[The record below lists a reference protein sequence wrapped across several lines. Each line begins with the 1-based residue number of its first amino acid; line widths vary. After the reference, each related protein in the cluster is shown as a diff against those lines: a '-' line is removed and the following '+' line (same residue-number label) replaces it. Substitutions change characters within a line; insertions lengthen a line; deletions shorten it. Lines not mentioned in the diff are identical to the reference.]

1 LKLRIGDQRSFYLC
15 NLFCKDIG
23 KHHHIDYSQN
33 EENSDQGNDRHKLKP
48 DIFRKKDFIS
58 HELFWERT
66 GFKDP
71 YSVQEQKEFI
81 IYEDSSNIK
90 CSK

>member
-1 LKLRIGDQRSFYLC
+1 
-15 NLFCKDIG
+15 
-23 KHHHIDYSQN
+23 QN
-33 EENSDQGNDRHKLKP
+33 EENSDQGNDRRLVNDKLKP
-48 DIFRKKDFIS
+48 DLFRKKDFIS

-81 IYEDSSNIK
+81 IYEVSSNIK
-90 CSK
+90 CS